1 MLRMLTLA
9 TAFITIAT
17 LGALAHGD
25 SKALHGGKVVDSG
38 HHHLELVAA
47 DGSLTLYVRDEADKP
62 EDVAKAKA
70 SATVLADGKTEA
82 VALQPAAGGVLA
94 GKGTL
99 KTSKGATVVITLTMP
114 DHKPEQARFKLD

>member
-1 MLRMLTLA
+1 MLRKSLFAAAIVVTSA
-9 TAFITIAT
+9 VAAFA
-17 LGALAHGD
+17 AGD
-25 SKALHGGKVVDSG
+25 HKGKHGGKIVESG

-62 EDVAKAKA
+62 EDVTKAKA

-82 VALQPAAGGVLA
+82 VELKPAAGGVFN
-94 GKGTL
+94 GKGGF
-99 KTSKGATVVITLTMP
+99 KAAKGATVVITLTMP

>member
-1 MLRMLTLA
+1 MLRKLVLTAAIVAA
-9 TAFITIAT
+9 TAV
-17 LGALAHGD
+17 GALAAGD
-25 SKALHGGKVVDSG
+25 HKGKHGGKVVESG

-47 DGSLTLYVRDEADKP
+47 DGALTLYVRDEADKP

-82 VALQPAAGGVLA
+82 VELQPAAGGVFN
-94 GKGTL
+94 GKGGF
-99 KTSKGATVVITLTMP
+99 KAVKGATVVITLTMP